1 MTDTTTKVR
10 EHYNAANLIERIK
23 SALATIAPEEQT
35 LTVAQ
40 LAPLDQFH
48 TLGQH
53 KKRRPTVKK
62 NLLSLAMSLA
72 LLMSAATQAQ
82 TTHLTITVPFEFTAG
97 NVQLPAGEYEVTAVG
112 PRGGP
117 TLSGPQRE
125 FERRDTRSFDFLPIV
140 EARCRR
146 QAGFPSLWQPVF
158 PRRSV
163 EPAQLSRQPDQDQL
177 AANGVDKEPIEGRSR
192 ADRVGEIMMLA
203 QFHFKPGGSP

>member
-10 EHYNAANLIERIK
+10 AHYSAANLIERIK

-112 PRGGP
+112 PWGDRH
-117 TLSGPQRE
+117 S
-125 FERRDTRSFDFLPIV
+125 RSTT
-140 EARCRR
+140 
-146 QAGFPSLWQPVF
+146 
-158 PRRSV
+158 
-163 EPAQLSRQPDQDQL
+163 
-177 AANGVDKEPIEGRSR
+177 
-192 ADRVGEIMMLA
+192 
-203 QFHFKPGGSP
+203 